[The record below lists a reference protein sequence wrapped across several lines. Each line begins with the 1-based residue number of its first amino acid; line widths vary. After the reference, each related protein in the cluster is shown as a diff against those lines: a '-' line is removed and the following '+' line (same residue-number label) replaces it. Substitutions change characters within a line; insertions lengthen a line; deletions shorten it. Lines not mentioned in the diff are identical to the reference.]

1 MIKRTDVVSI
11 SSSSSNSNEEETT
24 EGGPGEGTD
33 DAENNPVIR
42 ANPPNKT
49 GRRPYLQ
56 IVVLFAADVRVMR
69 YAKEVHTAFLENG
82 VDAYLQ
88 TEETGQHILSYFR
101 IPTHFLF
108 PFHYYFFYVNADIK
122 TENLAEVIT
131 NSKADCLIVIGDRN
145 MKNRSCQAK
154 RRGKLVE
161 MDV

>member
-1 MIKRTDVVSI
+1 
-11 SSSSSNSNEEETT
+11 
-24 EGGPGEGTD
+24 
-33 DAENNPVIR
+33 
-42 ANPPNKT
+42 
-49 GRRPYLQ
+49 
-56 IVVLFAADVRVMR
+56 VLFAADVRVMR

-88 TEETGQHILSYFR
+88 TEETGQHILTSPSPR
-101 IPTHFLF
+101 
-108 PFHYYFFYVNADIK
+108 YFFNLICFLLYFANIK

-161 MDV
+161 MDVRSSLLYLICIYVFIYES